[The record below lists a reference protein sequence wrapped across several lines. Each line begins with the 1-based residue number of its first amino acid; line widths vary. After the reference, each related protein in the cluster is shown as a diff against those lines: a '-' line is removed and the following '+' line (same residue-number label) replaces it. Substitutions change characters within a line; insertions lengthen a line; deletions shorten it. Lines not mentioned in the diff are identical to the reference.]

1 LNRTAFWA
9 LRSSFNYQGLPVF
22 SSAIS
27 VDGSL
32 LALAHGSV
40 VTLWETSS
48 NVLLRVFDTADIEG
62 VRKVQFLG
70 SEGRWLALAGQTRG
84 VGVWDLLSC
93 QGMSCLQSDTAV
105 TSLTRRLAA
114 WTLPFFHQHEVI
126 SLSIPSQ
133 PYFLT
138 STLTSGPSPHQQTI
152 ISCFGPHSSKPI
164 FRRAIPAKLL
174 QVCVSGVNA
183 SHAVD
188 ASSVELTA
196 IARDGRTLRVGE
208 DVKPFPK
215 QIQSVSVSAA
225 TASAQGTT
233 VKTSNLSIWEE
244 MFGKNAFSGTAH
256 IDDVPE
262 PTLSAKPLKDKRS
275 KYSKVYDGPST
286 SLPPMA
292 LLFDEFLNDFMDV
305 KPAVAPATQAPT
317 VRFAGDGEVADT
329 ASVISS
335 EDMLPIV
342 DMHVNKVTMK
352 DVQELGDWF
361 KTVVLTSEATQPA
374 TQPTPKAKTNGTV
387 AASVSTPRSTVKKS
401 KGTPVSAAK
410 SAMVVDSPASVGK
423 KRKVVPA

>member
-1 LNRTAFWA
+1 ML
-9 LRSSFNYQGLPVF
+9 
-22 SSAIS
+22 
-27 VDGSL
+27 
-32 LALAHGSV
+32 
-40 VTLWETSS
+40 TLC
-48 NVLLRVFDTADIEG
+48 I
-62 VRKVQFLG
+62 
-70 SEGRWLALAGQTRG
+70 
-84 VGVWDLLSC
+84 
-93 QGMSCLQSDTAV
+93 
-105 TSLTRRLAA
+105 AA
-114 WTLPFFHQHEVI
+114 WTLPFFHQHEII

-133 PYFLT
+133 PYFLA

-152 ISCFGPHSSKPI
+152 ISCFGPHSAKPI

-174 QVCVSGVNA
+174 QVCVSGINT

-225 TASAQGTT
+225 TASAQGAT

-244 MFGKNAFSGTAH
+244 MFGKNAFSGIAQAE
-256 IDDVPE
+256 DVPE
-262 PTLSAKPLKDKRS
+262 PALSARPLKDKRS

-286 SLPPMA
+286 SLPPMG

-305 KPAVAPATQAPT
+305 KPAVTAETQAP
-317 VRFAGDGEVADT
+317 VIRFAGDAGEAAET

-335 EDMLPIV
+335 EDMVPTV
-342 DMHVNKVTMK
+342 DMHVKKVTMK

-361 KTVVLTSEATQPA
+361 KTVILTSDAAQPV
-374 TQPTPKAKTNGTV
+374 PTPQAKTNGAV
-387 AASVSTPRSTVKKS
+387 AASASISTPRSAVKKS

-410 SAMVVDSPASVGK
+410 SAMAMDSPASVGK

>member
-1 LNRTAFWA
+1 M
-9 LRSSFNYQGLPVF
+9 
-22 SSAIS
+22 
-27 VDGSL
+27 
-32 LALAHGSV
+32 
-40 VTLWETSS
+40 
-48 NVLLRVFDTADIEG
+48 LRVFDTADIEG

-70 SEGRWLALAGQTRG
+70 SEGRWLAFAGQTRG

-93 QGMSCLQSDTAV
+93 EGTPHCCCIAV
-105 TSLTRRLAA
+105 SSWLTLRIAA

-152 ISCFGPHSSKPI
+152 ISCFGPHSAKPI

-174 QVCVSGVNA
+174 QVCVSSVNA

-188 ASSVELTA
+188 ANSVELTA

-244 MFGKNAFSGTAH
+244 MFGKNAFSGTTQT
-256 IDDVPE
+256 DDVPE
-262 PTLSAKPLKDKRS
+262 PTLSTKPLKDKRS

-286 SLPPMA
+286 SLPPMG

-305 KPAVAPATQAPT
+305 KPAETSIIPQAPT
-317 VRFAGDGEVADT
+317 VRFAGDAGEATET
-329 ASVISS
+329 ASVVSS
-335 EDMLPIV
+335 EDMLPTV

-361 KTVVLTSEATQPA
+361 KTVVLSSEAARPA
-374 TQPTPKAKTNGTV
+374 ATPKATINGFVNATS
-387 AASVSTPRSTVKKS
+387 SVSTPRSAVKKS
-401 KGTPVSAAK
+401 KGTPVSSAK
-410 SAMVVDSPASVGK
+410 SAMSVGSPASVGK

>member
-1 LNRTAFWA
+1 ML
-9 LRSSFNYQGLPVF
+9 
-22 SSAIS
+22 
-27 VDGSL
+27 
-32 LALAHGSV
+32 
-40 VTLWETSS
+40 TLC
-48 NVLLRVFDTADIEG
+48 I
-62 VRKVQFLG
+62 
-70 SEGRWLALAGQTRG
+70 
-84 VGVWDLLSC
+84 
-93 QGMSCLQSDTAV
+93 
-105 TSLTRRLAA
+105 AA

-133 PYFLT
+133 PYFLA

-152 ISCFGPHSSKPI
+152 ISCFGPHSAKPI

-174 QVCVSGVNA
+174 QVCVSGINT

-225 TASAQGTT
+225 TASAQGAT

-244 MFGKNAFSGTAH
+244 MFGKNAFSGTAQAD
-256 IDDVPE
+256 DDVPE
-262 PTLSAKPLKDKRS
+262 PTLSGKPLKDKRS

-286 SLPPMA
+286 SLPPMG

-305 KPAVAPATQAPT
+305 KPAITTEAQAPT
-317 VRFAGDGEVADT
+317 VRFAGDAGEAAET

-335 EDMLPIV
+335 EDMLPTV
-342 DMHVNKVTMK
+342 DMHVKKVTMK

-361 KTVVLTSEATQPA
+361 KTVILTSDVAQPV
-374 TQPTPKAKTNGTV
+374 PTPQAKTNGVV
-387 AASVSTPRSTVKKS
+387 AASASVSTPRSAVKKS

-410 SAMVVDSPASVGK
+410 AAMAVDSPASVGK